1 MTMRSIETA
10 LAASLLALGGCAA
23 ATAQTTAAPGVTAP
37 AERVPTD
44 VRRTTMIVRSI
55 DNSLR
60 LYRDVVGLKV
70 NYDAVVTT
78 SGVAL
83 PAGAPGAKA
92 RLVLLNGNDPWVG
105 WIGLMEWIDP
115 RSPIRGPT
123 PGG

>member
-1 MTMRSIETA
+1 
-10 LAASLLALGGCAA
+10 
-23 ATAQTTAAPGVTAP
+23 VTAP

-83 PAGAPGAKA
+83 PAGAPGP
-92 RLVLLNGNDPWVG
+92 RRG
-105 WIGLMEWIDP
+105 WCC
-115 RSPIRGPT
+115 
-123 PGG
+123 